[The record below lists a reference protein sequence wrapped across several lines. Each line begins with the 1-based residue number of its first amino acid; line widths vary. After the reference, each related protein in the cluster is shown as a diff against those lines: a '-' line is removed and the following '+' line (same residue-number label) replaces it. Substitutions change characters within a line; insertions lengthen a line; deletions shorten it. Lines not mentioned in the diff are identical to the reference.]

1 MNFMA
6 RKRKPK
12 QFRAVQVVKEMAR
25 ERVGAP
31 PVGKVVPHKKK
42 NPEKHKATLEKLLN
56 EQG

>member
-1 MNFMA
+1 MA
-6 RKRKPK
+6 
-12 QFRAVQVVKEMAR
+12 QVVKEMAR

>member
-1 MNFMA
+1 MA